1 MVLSPESLT
10 FRELGERCQSLAA
23 DNLQTSLVECDRLI
37 CDIDQSN
44 DWGFITDGQAIEL
57 LQIVYRCRHSL
68 VRASEPASR
77 SDNSSSCGSA
87 HQS

>member
-10 FRELGERCQSLAA
+10 FRELGERCHSVAA
-23 DNLQTSLVECDRLI
+23 DNLDTSVVECDKLI
-37 CDIDQSN
+37 CDIDRAT
-44 DWGFITDGQAIEL
+44 DWGFITDGQAIDL

-68 VRASEPASR
+68 MRAGEATPTSVHPSSR
-77 SDNSSSCGSA
+77 SQA